1 LGLFRRE
8 RPIHEQLAEEAGL
21 DIDGVG
27 DELALGAEDEE
38 SSGRISVADLLVGPR
53 VASDLLAV
61 HGIPREREWDAV
73 ASAEAQD
80 LPGDELE
87 FVALPDGSLV
97 VDDDLPDGALTPLAD
112 ALEGQIRAPYH
123 GYALRQE
130 EDVWSVAARRTQI
143 VELED
148 DVPGDEVD
156 VAVNDGSRA
165 TAIDGAESALSVP
178 GLEAFAAQ
186 QYGSFVLHASRLDDT
201 LWEVTVLP
209 L

>member
-1 LGLFRRE
+1 LGFFRRE
-8 RPIHEQLAEEAGL
+8 KPIHEQLAEEAGL
-21 DIDGVG
+21 DIDGIG
-27 DELALGAEDEE
+27 DELAMGSDEE
-38 SSGRISVADLLVGPR
+38 EASETSVADLLVGPH

-61 HGIPREREWDAV
+61 HGIPRDREWDAV
-73 ASAEAQD
+73 ASAEAPD
-80 LPGDELE
+80 LPGDSLQ
-87 FVALPDGSLV
+87 FIALADGTLV
-97 VDDDLPDGALTPLAD
+97 VDEDLPDGALTPLAD
-112 ALEGQIRAPYH
+112 ALEDQISAPYH
-123 GYALRQE
+123 AYALRQE

-156 VAVNDGSRA
+156 MVVNDGSRRVA
-165 TAIDGAESALSVP
+165 VDGVESDVAVP

-186 QYGSFVLHASRLDDT
+186 QFGSFVLHASRLDDK